1 MEPTPP
7 GQVTGLLLQWGKG
20 DRKALEAMLPLVY
33 DELRRQARYRLRKQ
47 RPNHTLQSAELVA
60 EAYLRL
66 AEKQTLQLENRSH
79 FVGVAAQLM
88 HWILVDYERQRR
100 ASKRGSG
107 AVRLT
112 LDETIASPDRQKDN
126 HVDLLALD
134 EALHKLAK
142 LDSQQSQIVELRYFG
157 GLSVEDTSEFLG
169 ISVATVK
176 RRWSS
181 ARVWLHREMS

>member
-1 MEPTPP
+1 M
-7 GQVTGLLLQWGKG
+7 
-20 DRKALEAMLPLVY
+20 
-33 DELRRQARYRLRKQ
+33 
-47 RPNHTLQSAELVA
+47 
-60 EAYLRL
+60 
-66 AEKQTLQLENRSH
+66 
-79 FVGVAAQLM
+79 
-88 HWILVDYERQRR
+88 
-100 ASKRGSG
+100 
-107 AVRLT
+107 RLT